1 MCLKLFSSIIEP
13 LKLYGEGID
22 SFINFK
28 EIQVTDSFVEL
39 DEVII

>member
-13 LKLYGEGID
+13 LKFYGEGID
-22 SFINFK
+22 SFL
-28 EIQVTDSFVEL
+28 EL